1 MQHDAA
7 ATSQPRITRSSWP
20 PHWTRERWPQW
31 LSSLAHFPQ
40 LLQPAAA
47 FQTRALL
54 HHCSRARFGVQ
65 RHSKIIQTMDSRPG
79 NTCKKWT
86 PELQGCGDVM
96 EVLPCCPMFR
106 DSFAYMLFWFLSRG
120 VSMLNMFDV
129 KSWQKSL
136 SKLSNLVVLSFESLL
151 KFMTFLHLPT

>member
-1 MQHDAA
+1 
-7 ATSQPRITRSSWP
+7 
-20 PHWTRERWPQW
+20 
-31 LSSLAHFPQ
+31 
-40 LLQPAAA
+40 
-47 FQTRALL
+47 
-54 HHCSRARFGVQ
+54 
-65 RHSKIIQTMDSRPG
+65 
-79 NTCKKWT
+79 
-86 PELQGCGDVM
+86 M